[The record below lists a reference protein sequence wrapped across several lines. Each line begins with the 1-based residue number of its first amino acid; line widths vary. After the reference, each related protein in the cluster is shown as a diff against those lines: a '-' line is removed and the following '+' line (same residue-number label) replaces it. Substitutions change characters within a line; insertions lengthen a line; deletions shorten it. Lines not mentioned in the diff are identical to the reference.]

1 MEGAT
6 SYNLYRD
13 EKLIINTSKLEFT
26 DKLLKWDTEF
36 KYHLTSLTDEGAEG
50 PKSLDYLQKTPPIFV
65 INGIL
70 IDENGNKDNV
80 DEAKVF
86 FYDSSGTTLLEE
98 YTVTRNG
105 KFRFENEIISGDYT
119 IMAYGNG
126 SGNGGGRLK
135 VINQDINDF
144 KIDLSTEG
152 LRPEIYVERGVGA
165 VSYTHLTLPT
175 KA

>member
-50 PKSLDYLQKTPPIFV
+50 PKSLDYIQKTPPIFV

-80 DEAKVF
+80 DEAKYF
-86 FYDSSGTTLLEE
+86 FTIHLELHCWRV
-98 YTVTRNG
+98 YCN
-105 KFRFENEIISGDYT
+105 S
-119 IMAYGNG
+119 
-126 SGNGGGRLK
+126 
-135 VINQDINDF
+135 
-144 KIDLSTEG
+144 
-152 LRPEIYVERGVGA
+152 
-165 VSYTHLTLPT
+165 
-175 KA
+175 